1 MTTSGHTIAPS
12 HSHGLEI
19 VDQALRAGKV
29 QAATLAFHELAG
41 QTSDPERFGQD
52 LAHVLDGL
60 FNDFILQSLKQFL
73 AWLRNHPAREM
84 VEAALEPLEH
94 ALAGIGEWQELLRQV
109 AGERIA
115 REIRTQVR
123 ARELNLA
130 TNLAARFLKD
140 IREETQREGRI
151 RQLGII
157 LGSMIQDRPR
167 SETVVAQLGK
177 QFRSIGYT
185 AEHLDQLQETLA
197 TTHSRMSLTEMG
209 EQERQWTLLYN
220 EAVVT
225 LVRRLPGPGGPA
237 SPQPA
242 DEQRFFDALR
252 SVSAACFLNSEHQE
266 LEESD
271 ACFIDLAR
279 ILREFCPTDE
289 RPTGTIEGI
298 EAVAFLRLPPA
309 DRLISVRA
317 IRRLGQ
323 NLRLA
328 KTLLHAAE
336 RNRSRSREFEILLTL
351 MGGLSNPVFAPCM
364 AQVLEDESHKRLHD
378 TIVDSL
384 GRIGDVRCLG
394 ALQRLFT
401 NLCQARIIDPPTRTR
416 LAGCMAS
423 LGRIAR
429 HPGTSEEQRNQ
440 IVGGVFKALPTD
452 RPTSRIAIQTLCSW
466 NPGGLSADVRRL
478 VIPRAIDILWT
489 VDAHSKLA
497 KGNLA
502 QKSELG
508 SREQIATVLVNM
520 GSANLP
526 LLIEEAE
533 KRVIQYSGAYLA
545 LAEILTKIG
554 DPRALPLLQKM
565 FLITLKTDDSAI
577 PEHLRESYFDAA
589 TNDFQP
595 LSRDKIAHAIVFA
608 IHKTGG
614 PEGLRILDHFTQ
626 RIKSHEFDPPGGET
640 MELLAKFLVSAG
652 PLTPLG
658 GEMDSSAPSSVRF
671 PEPQLEVRPL
681 GDSVDFNP
689 FGAPQKSGPLPSGPG
704 FLGETEFGQMPVSRP
719 PAAAPTPRVE
729 EPRRA
734 REDEPLKSLLKDI
747 QGKGIFGVKIE
758 RRVSAIQEV
767 GARRDPEALPA
778 LCEALE
784 AKDRILA
791 SSAETAILEIVNP
804 RAPLPEFR
812 NALFALFECMRG
824 QRGLHVR
831 AISQLI
837 DRLRPEREP
846 VKGLLLSFIEVETED
861 RLRKDVADLFR
872 IANERLSRS
881 GQSVSL
887 GAGTGGGGS
896 ASAPA
901 GASGAPG
908 AASGPQSPKTQA
920 EMLELKRQYFAA
932 RKAWIDGGKRDP
944 EPPRPPG
951 V

>member
-29 QAATLAFHELAG
+29 QAATLAFHELTG

-52 LAHVLDGL
+52 LAHVLNGL
-60 FNDFILQSLKQFL
+60 FDDFVLHSLKLFL
-73 AWLRNHPAREM
+73 DWLRNHPAREM
-84 VEAALEPLEH
+84 VEAALEPIERALE
-94 ALAGIGEWQELLRQV
+94 GIAEWQKLLQQV
-109 AGERIA
+109 ASERVA

-123 ARELNLA
+123 ARDLNLA
-130 TNLAARFLKD
+130 TKLAMRFLSD
-140 IREETQREGRI
+140 IRDESQREGRI

-157 LGSMIQDRPR
+157 LGSMVQDRPR
-167 SETVVAQLGK
+167 SEAVVAQLGK

-185 AEHLDQLQETLA
+185 SEHLDRLQETLA

-209 EQERQWTLLYN
+209 EQERQWTLLFN

-252 SVSAACFLNSEHQE
+252 SVVAACFLNAEHQE

-271 ACFIDLAR
+271 ACFVDLAR
-279 ILREFCPTDE
+279 ILREFCPAEE

-309 DRLISVRA
+309 DKLISVRA

-323 NLRLA
+323 NLRFCKA
-328 KTLLHAAE
+328 LLHTTE
-336 RNRSRSREFEILLTL
+336 RHRNRAREFEILLTL
-351 MGGLSNPVFAPCM
+351 MGGLSNPVFTPCM
-364 AQVLEDESHKRLHD
+364 AQVLEDESLKRLHD
-378 TIVDSL
+378 TIVESL

-394 ALQRLFT
+394 AIQRLFAS
-401 NLCQARIIDPPTRTR
+401 LCQARVIDPPTRTR
-416 LAGCMAS
+416 LAGCLAS

-429 HPGTSEEQRNQ
+429 HPSTTEEQRNQ
-440 IVGGVFKALPTD
+440 IVGQVFKTLPSD
-452 RPTSRIAIQTLCSW
+452 RPTSRIAIQTLCGW

-478 VIPRAIDILWT
+478 IVPRAMDILWT

-497 KGNLA
+497 RGNLA
-502 QKSELG
+502 QKTELG
-508 SREQIATVLVNM
+508 SREQVATVLINM
-520 GSANLP
+520 GTANLP

-545 LAEILTKIG
+545 LAEILTRIG
-554 DPRALPLLQKM
+554 DLHALPLLQKM
-565 FLITLKTDDSAI
+565 LLITLKTDESAT

-589 TNDFQP
+589 TNEFKP

-608 IHKTGG
+608 IDKTGG

-626 RIKSHEFDPPGGET
+626 RIKSREFDPPGGET
-640 MELLAKFLVSAG
+640 MELLAKILVNTG
-652 PLTPLG
+652 PLTPPG
-658 GEMDSSAPSSVRF
+658 GLDAPARSSAPQMGVRS
-671 PEPQLEVRPL
+671 L
-681 GDSVDFNP
+681 GETVDFNP
-689 FGAPQKSGPLPSGPG
+689 FCESSALPPTGPG
-704 FLGETEFGQMPVSRP
+704 FLGETEFGQIPPPNRP
-719 PAAAPTPRVE
+719 PVAAAVPASGPK
-729 EPRRA
+729 RA

-747 QGKGIFGVKIE
+747 QGKGLFGVKIE

-767 GARRDPEALPA
+767 AARREVEALPA

-791 SSAETAILEIVNP
+791 AAAETAILEIVNP
-804 RAPLPEFR
+804 RAPLAEFR
-812 NALFALFECMRG
+812 NSLFALFECMRG

-831 AISQLI
+831 SISQII

-846 VKGLLLSFIEVETED
+846 VKGLLLSFIEVESED

-872 IANERLSRS
+872 IANERLARS

-887 GAGTGGGGS
+887 GAGMGGGGS
-896 ASAPA
+896 VSAPA
-901 GASGAPG
+901 GTASAPG
-908 AASGPQSPKTQA
+908 APSGSSGPQTPKTQA
-920 EMLELKRQYFAA
+920 ELLEAKRQYFAA
-932 RKAWIDGGKRDP
+932 RKAWIANGKRDP

>member
-1 MTTSGHTIAPS
+1 MTTSGHTIASS

-52 LAHVLDGL
+52 LAHVLNHL
-60 FNDFILQSLKQFL
+60 FDDFVLQPLRQFL
-73 AWLRNHPAREM
+73 AWLHNHPAREM
-84 VEAALEPLEH
+84 VETALEPLEH
-94 ALAGIGEWQELLRQV
+94 ALEGIAEWQKLLKQV

-123 ARELNLA
+123 ARDLNLA
-130 TNLAARFLKD
+130 TSLAMRFLSD
-140 IREETQREGRI
+140 IRDESQREGRI

-157 LGSMIQDRPR
+157 LGSMVQDRPR
-167 SETVVAQLGK
+167 SEAVVAQLGK

-185 AEHLDQLQETLA
+185 SEHLDQLQETLA

-209 EQERQWTLLYN
+209 EQERQWMLLYN

-252 SVSAACFLNSEHQE
+252 SVAAACFLNAEHQE

-271 ACFIDLAR
+271 ASFVDLAR

-309 DRLISVRA
+309 DKLISVRA

-336 RNRSRSREFEILLTL
+336 RHRKRAREFEILLTL

-364 AQVLEDESHKRLHD
+364 AQALEDDSLKRLHD
-378 TIVDSL
+378 TLVDAL
-384 GRIGDVRCLG
+384 GRIGDRHCLG
-394 ALQRLFT
+394 ALQKRFVS
-401 NLCQARIIDPPTRTR
+401 LCQARIIDPSTRTR
-416 LAGCMAS
+416 IAGCLAS

-429 HPGTSEEQRNQ
+429 HPSTSEEQRNQ
-440 IVGGVFKALPTD
+440 IVGQVFKALPSD

-478 VIPRAIDILWT
+478 IIPRAVDILWT

-502 QKSELG
+502 QKTELG
-508 SREQIATVLVNM
+508 SREQIATVLINM
-520 GSANLP
+520 GAANLP

-533 KRVIQYSGAYLA
+533 KRIIQYSGAYQA

-554 DPRALPLLQKM
+554 DARSLPLLQKM
-565 FLITLKTDDSAI
+565 FLITLKTDDSAT
-577 PEHLRESYFDAA
+577 PEHLREKYFDAA
-589 TNDFQP
+589 TNEFQL
-595 LSRDKIAHAIVFA
+595 LSRDKVAHALVFA

-614 PEGLRILDHFTQ
+614 PEGLRLLEHFTQ

-640 MELLAKFLVSAG
+640 MELLARFLVNTG
-652 PLTPLG
+652 PLAPLG
-658 GEMDSSAPSSVRF
+658 DLNTLHSSSVSVAKPQMEVRSLGDSIDFSPFGEPAASAPS
-671 PEPQLEVRPL
+671 PA
-681 GDSVDFNP
+681 G
-689 FGAPQKSGPLPSGPG
+689 GG
-704 FLGETEFGQMPVSRP
+704 FFGETEFGQMPANRP
-719 PAAAPTPRVE
+719 PAPAVASPPRVE
-729 EPRRA
+729 VPQRA

-747 QGKGIFGVKIE
+747 QGKGLFGVKIE

-767 GARRDPEALPA
+767 AARREVEALPA

-791 SSAETAILEIVNP
+791 AAAETAILEIVNP

-812 NALFALFECMRG
+812 NSLFALFECMRG

-831 AISQLI
+831 SISQLI

-846 VKGLLLSFIEVETED
+846 VKGLLLSFIEAESED

-872 IANERLSRS
+872 IANERLARS

-887 GAGTGGGGS
+887 GAAPPPASGGTAAPGGGGGAS
-896 ASAPA
+896 ASQ
-901 GASGAPG
+901 G
-908 AASGPQSPKTQA
+908 PKTQA
-920 EMLELKRQYFAA
+920 EMLEAKRQYFAA
-932 RKAWIDGGKRDP
+932 RKAWIAGGKRDP

>member
-1 MTTSGHTIAPS
+1 MTTPGHTIAPS

-41 QTSDPERFGQD
+41 QTSDPERFAQD
-52 LAHVLDGL
+52 LAHVLNHL
-60 FNDFILQSLKQFL
+60 FDDFVLHPLKQFL
-73 AWLRNHPAREM
+73 IWLRNHPAREM

-94 ALAGIGEWQELLRQV
+94 ALEGIAEWQKLLQQV
-109 AGERIA
+109 AGERVA

-123 ARELNLA
+123 ARDLNLA
-130 TNLAARFLKD
+130 TSLAMRFLSD
-140 IREETQREGRI
+140 IRDETQREGRI

-157 LGSMIQDRPR
+157 LGSMVQDRPR

-252 SVSAACFLNSEHQE
+252 SVVAACFLNAEHQE
-266 LEESD
+266 QEESD

-279 ILREFCPTDE
+279 ILREFCPADE

-298 EAVAFLRLPPA
+298 EAAAFLRLPPA
-309 DRLISVRA
+309 DKLISVRT

-323 NLRLA
+323 NLRFC
-328 KTLLHAAE
+328 KTLLHTTE
-336 RNRSRSREFEILLTL
+336 RHRNRAREFEILLTL
-351 MGGLSNPVFAPCM
+351 MGGLSNSVFAPCM
-364 AQVLEDESHKRLHD
+364 AQVLEDESHKRIHD
-378 TIVDSL
+378 TIIDAL
-384 GRIGDVRCLG
+384 GRIGDMRSLG
-394 ALQRLFT
+394 ALQKLFVS
-401 NLCQARIIDPPTRTR
+401 LCQARLIDPPTRNR
-416 LAGCMAS
+416 LADCMAS
-423 LGRIAR
+423 MGRIAR

-440 IVGGVFKALPTD
+440 IVGGVFKALPSD

-466 NPGGLSADVRRL
+466 NPGGLSTDVRRL
-478 VIPRAIDILWT
+478 IIPRAIDILWT

-502 QKSELG
+502 QKTELG
-508 SREQIATVLVNM
+508 SREQIATVLINM
-520 GSANLP
+520 GTANLP

-533 KRVIQYSGAYLA
+533 KRLIQYSGAYLA

-554 DPRALPLLQKM
+554 DSRSLPLLQKM
-565 FLITLKTDDSAI
+565 LLITLKTDDSAT
-577 PEHLRESYFDAA
+577 PEHLRESYFDGA
-589 TNDFQP
+589 TNDFKP

-608 IHKTGG
+608 IHKAGG
-614 PEGLRILDHFTQ
+614 PEGLRILNHFTQ

-658 GEMDSSAPSSVRF
+658 GPDSPVASSPNR
-671 PEPQLEVRPL
+671 PRPQMEVRPL
-681 GDSVDFNP
+681 GEPVDFNP
-689 FGAPQKSGPLPSGPG
+689 FGESSPSGPLPPGPG
-704 FLGETEFGQMPVSRP
+704 FFGETEFGQMPVSRP
-719 PAAAPTPRVE
+719 PAAAPAPRVE

-747 QGKGIFGVKIE
+747 QGKGLFGVKIE

-812 NALFALFECMRG
+812 NSLFALFECMRG

-887 GAGTGGGGS
+887 GAAPPPASGGTAAGSGGGGTP
-896 ASAPA
+896 ASQ
-901 GASGAPG
+901 G
-908 AASGPQSPKTQA
+908 PKTQA
-920 EMLELKRQYFAA
+920 EMLEAKRQYFAA
-932 RKAWIDGGKRDP
+932 RKAWIAGGKRDP